1 VAQRKLTMRKTKEI
15 LRMKWEMGFS
25 DRQVAASLRISHSTV
40 GDYVRRAEQTGLDW
54 AQVEKLGETELKSKL
69 FPQEKK
75 KEKPNQRPLPDWEK
89 AHQELHHPGVT
100 RKLLWRE
107 YIGDHPGGYGY
118 SQFCELYHRWA
129 KSQDKPVM
137 RVPKKA
143 GEEVQVDYAGQTV
156 SVIDP
161 ETGEKRK
168 AQLFVGVLGAS
179 GLIYAEA
186 HWDQSLPNW
195 TRAHVRMFEFFG
207 GVPQII
213 KPDNLKAGVTKA
225 SFYDP
230 DLNPTYH
237 EMAVHYGAAVIP
249 TRVSKPK
256 DKALVENAVLQVE
269 RWVLAALRNVKFF
282 SLYELNQ
289 AIREQLNWLNNRQL
303 SNRDLSRQELFLKLE
318 KQALRPL
325 PEHPFEYLEVK
336 RAKVHIDYH
345 VTFKKHHYSVP
356 HQYIQHKVLI
366 RATERLVTIYHEN
379 RRIAHHVRY
388 DRYGY
393 STDKSHLPSNHRW
406 YLEWTPERFCKWAR
420 QIGPNT
426 EEVVSRVL
434 ASRQHPQQ
442 AYRACLGI
450 LKFADRYSPDS
461 LEEACQ
467 QAHEVGVY
475 SYRAIKRLLTTK
487 KDMLKASL
495 QRQTVSHEHVRGN
508 IYYT

>member
-1 VAQRKLTMRKTKEI
+1 MAQRKLTMRKSKEI
-15 LRMKWEMGFS
+15 LRMKWKLGFS
-25 DRQVAASLRISHSTV
+25 DRQVAASLRIAHSTV
-40 GDYVRRAEQTGLDW
+40 GDYIKRAEQAGLDW
-54 AQVEKLGETELKSKL
+54 AQVEKLGEVELKSKL
-69 FPQEKK
+69 FPQKK
-75 KEKPNQRPLPDWEK
+75 KKAKPNQRPLPDWEK
-89 AHQELHHPGVT
+89 VDQELHRPGVT
-100 RKLLWRE
+100 RKLLWME
-107 YIGDHPGGYGY
+107 YTRDHPGGYGY
-118 SQFCELYHRWA
+118 SQFCELYRRWA

-143 GEEVQVDYAGQTV
+143 GEEVQVDYAGQTI
-156 SVIDP
+156 SIINP

-207 GVPQII
+207 GVPEII
-213 KPDNLKAGVTKA
+213 RPDNLKAGVTKA

-249 TRVSKPK
+249 TRVREPR
-256 DKALVENAVLQVE
+256 DKALVENAVLQAE
-269 RWVLAALRNVKFF
+269 RWILAALRSVKFF

-289 AIREQLNWLNNRQL
+289 AIRKQLHWLNNRQL
-303 SNRDLSRQELFLKLE
+303 SNRDVSRQDLFLKLE

-336 RAKVHIDYH
+336 QAKVHIDYH

-356 HQYIQHKVLI
+356 HQYTRHKVLI
-366 RATERLVTIYHEN
+366 RAAEHLVTIYHEN
-379 RRIAHHVRY
+379 RRIAQHVRY

-393 STDKSHLPSNHRW
+393 STDKNHLPPNHRW
-406 YLEWTPERFCKWAR
+406 HLEWTPDRFCKWGR

-434 ASRQHPQQ
+434 SSRQHPQQ

-450 LKFADRYSPDS
+450 LKFADRYSPNS

-467 QAHEVGVY
+467 QAHEAGVY
-475 SYRAIKRLLTTK
+475 SYRAIKHLLTTK
-487 KDMLKASL
+487 KDMLKAGL
-495 QRQTVSHEHVRGN
+495 QRQSASHEHVRGN

>member
-1 VAQRKLTMRKTKEI
+1 VAQRKLTMRKSREI
-15 LRMKWEMGFS
+15 LRMKWKMGFS

-40 GDYVRRAEQTGLDW
+40 GDYVKRAEKAGLDW
-54 AQVEKLGETELKSKL
+54 AQVEKLGEAELKSKL
-69 FPQEKK
+69 FPQK
-75 KEKPNQRPLPDWEK
+75 KEKVKPNQRPLPDWDK
-89 AHQELHHPGVT
+89 VHQEMCRPGVT
-100 RKLLWRE
+100 RKLLWME
-107 YIGDHPGGYGY
+107 YIRDHPGGYGY
-118 SQFCELYHRWA
+118 SQFCELYRRWA
-129 KSQDKPVM
+129 KSQGKPVM

-156 SVIDP
+156 LVINP

-168 AQLFVGVLGAS
+168 AQIFVGVLGAS

-186 HWDQSLPNW
+186 QWDQSLPNW
-195 TRAHVRMFEFFG
+195 IRAHVRMFDFFG
-207 GVPQII
+207 GVPEII
-213 KPDNLKAGVTKA
+213 RPDNLKTGVTKA

-249 TRVSKPK
+249 TRVKEPT
-256 DKALVENAVLQVE
+256 DKGLVENAVLQAE
-269 RWVLAALRNVKFF
+269 RWILAALRNVKFF

-289 AIREQLNWLNNRQL
+289 AIRKQRTWLNNRQL
-303 SNRDLSRQELFLKLE
+303 SNRDLSRRELFLQLE

-336 RAKVHIDYH
+336 QAKVHIDYH

-356 HQYIQHKVLI
+356 HQYIGHKVLI
-366 RATERLVTIYHEN
+366 RAAENLVTIYHEN

-420 QIGPNT
+420 QIGPHT

-434 ASRQHPQQ
+434 VSRQHPQQ

-450 LKFADRYSPDS
+450 LQFAKRYSPES
-461 LEEACQ
+461 LELVCQ
-467 QAHEVGVY
+467 QAQEVGVY

-487 KDMLKASL
+487 KDMLETGL
-495 QRQTVSHEHVRGN
+495 QCQTESHEHVRGKT
-508 IYYT
+508 YYT